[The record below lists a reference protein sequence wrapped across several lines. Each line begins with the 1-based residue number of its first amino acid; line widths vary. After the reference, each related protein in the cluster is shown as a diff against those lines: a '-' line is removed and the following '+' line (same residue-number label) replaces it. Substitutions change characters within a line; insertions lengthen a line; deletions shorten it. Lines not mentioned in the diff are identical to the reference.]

1 MMEVMYDFL
10 LYLMGALLVFALCVH
25 IYANVLGTNKA
36 TFCVTETN
44 SDLLYE
50 ELVSALNRTG
60 KRCKFYKT
68 AHYTLTVVN
77 IIGGVSISTVFINE
91 VLPCCMGFAGFLVLI
106 SSLLILILRPEEK
119 LYRTKS
125 EIAFLKKTKN
135 KYDSMSDDK
144 RAKTYLRNNLNEFEE
159 RQSQ

>member
-1 MMEVMYDFL
+1 
-10 LYLMGALLVFALCVH
+10 
-25 IYANVLGTNKA
+25 
-36 TFCVTETN
+36 
-44 SDLLYE
+44 
-50 ELVSALNRTG
+50 
-60 KRCKFYKT
+60 
-68 AHYTLTVVN
+68 
-77 IIGGVSISTVFINE
+77 
-91 VLPCCMGFAGFLVLI
+91 MGFAGFLVLI